1 MIIVKKEY
9 LNVKPTGYKLT
20 LGEISQNGLK
30 SLSEKYPNYFE
41 AQKTKKIKNKNGLE
55 D

>member
-20 LGEISQNGLK
+20 LGEIGQNGLK

-41 AQKTKKIKNKNGLE
+41 KQKVKKVKIKNDLE